1 MLLWEEVKGELQLE
15 ELGLSGESHW
25 RGTKCPVD
33 VDELALLC
41 PEGSLRCLKA
51 LILKDASALGDA
63 SVEYLAS
70 AGCGAQLT
78 SLSLED
84 VGNVSDAGVESL
96 VRAGCGAQ
104 LTSLS
109 FYGNE

>member
-78 SLSLED
+78 SLSLEGED
-84 VGNVSDAGVESL
+84 
-96 VRAGCGAQ
+96 C
-104 LTSLS
+104 
-109 FYGNE
+109 